1 MFTTKT
7 CMTTLAFSLLLLA
20 TTVPRRI
27 LAETEGPVLNV
38 TGLCDGSVNGLVTD
52 YVLSVYAEPIDLTDG
67 QLTNQ
72 LDIDFEV
79 RTEFPEFPDDSQ
91 QAAVSNDWHVTIYYN
106 NVQRLN
112 TTQTS
117 VVTELENGV
126 FTEAELEVE
135 VENIDYEAGETAVIV
150 AMAMNKDTLETCTAS
165 ITDTKGVLAT
175 EFGN

>member
-1 MFTTKT
+1 MFITKI
-7 CMTTLAFSLLLLA
+7 CMTTLAFFLLLLA
-20 TTVPRRI
+20 TTVPRI
-27 LAETEGPVLNV
+27 LAETEGPVLNM
-38 TGLCDGSVNGLVTD
+38 TGLCDGSANGLVTD
-52 YVLSVYAEPIDLTDG
+52 YVLSVYAEPIDLDDC

-79 RTEFPEFPDDSQ
+79 RTKFPEFPEDTQ
-91 QAAVSNDWHVTIYYN
+91 QAAVANDWHVTIYYN

-135 VENIDYEAGETAVIV
+135 VENIDYEAGVTSVIV
-150 AMAMNKDTLETCTAS
+150 AMAMNKDTLETCMAS
-165 ITDTKGVLAT
+165 ITDTEGVLVA